1 MMKKLILTALFL
13 VGFSIPAVAQNS
25 IKNLYCSDYH
35 GNRVQIIPDSS
46 SRLIAEAAI
55 STYGVPQIR
64 INPMQLKGISPNAR
78 AFAVCHVCANLTLG
92 HLVRAVDNIYDH
104 YDKTG
109 KADYSVLA
117 KFFYSGQVNKKAIDA
132 IEEEINQMS
141 RE

>member
-1 MMKKLILTALFL
+1 MVFHN
-13 VGFSIPAVAQNS
+13 FESI
-25 IKNLYCSDYH
+25 
-35 GNRVQIIPDSS
+35 
-46 SRLIAEAAI
+46 
-55 STYGVPQIR
+55 
-64 INPMQLKGISPNAR
+64 QLKGLSPNAR

-104 YDKTG
+104 YDKVG
-109 KADYSVLA
+109 KADYSVVA